1 MKASDLKL
9 MRGAALLILVLGMA
23 SMGAAVDELGEIPNT
38 DNIVGDGDDWGIIFQ
53 ANRNDPYTMSGYLP
67 SETGMDLSSGTY
79 TIHRMAGDGE
89 NSEEVL
95 KTGSWSGKTG
105 GEWVEMGDVSVSS
118 GEYYGIE
125 MVADSA
131 DMPRY
136 DGEDDFVLD
145 YLPKDTSPNADFT
158 AVEVIDSGDWGGS
171 FDYLGFVD
179 YRFEIANEPPVFES
193 TSVSPDPPVI
203 DTSSDV
209 SFEASDDNEVSEVEV
224 DWFRDGTLQ
233 ESQTNSYSSASV
245 EDTIN
250 DFYTPSEQGEHIIY
264 FTATDDEGESTTET
278 LEYTEIEVSP
288 IAWIE
293 PSDGDTFT
301 YQTPDEEADV
311 NFEWEVDW
319 DDEFTD
325 GETRIQ
331 RLDDQ
336 DNFEN
341 LYTESQSL
349 TGTETFITDIGLEEG
364 THEVRIYIEQ
374 NDGADTSVTDTRTI
388 TVEEETQE
396 PEINL
401 ENPEDQAEI
410 NYPVEE
416 TDTDVS
422 FEWVVEAFEEEGTTR
437 LYLDDDEVF
446 SDEFTA
452 TFASNPFENVEFL
465 SEGSYEWYV
474 EAETEDHLVTSE
486 TRTFTVSEQEIFVDF
501 TLNSPE
507 DNEIITFPF
516 GDQASIDYDGAVSSN
531 IEGEI
536 SLLRDSNVLASETHP
551 GDASVSITAEEDLD
565 EGLYDWNLEYDY
577 EYQEQSVYDD
587 FESGSISSEWEGDAI
602 DAGYFE
608 ASSTNPIDGSFSG
621 SFEVPSDSDDEFM
634 ETGSD
639 TLAQNEFGLEIRHD
653 NILGG
658 TSGDETVIDLRAS
671 TDLRTG
677 ERTVGVLKFNDFDE
691 EIIFEGDEGD
701 NVLQTFDEGT
711 VYSIDFDVNPNQDTV
726 DISIN
731 DNSYTHD
738 LNLGIVG
745 SEQEEYEEMRYL
757 IIGNTHSS
765 DGVREVT
772 IDNVYSQD
780 LVEETESSNTFS
792 FEVEEEDATPPEIN
806 LISPDEGEV
815 FNLDPGQTNED
826 ISFEWSVE
834 AFEET
839 GTTRLYVNNDEVFT
853 DDFTATFASNSFSHS
868 ENLEEGTHE
877 YYVEAETDSHTVTS
891 DTRTFELNERSM
903 DVPEFTLT
911 RPEDGERLNAGG
923 DSSSE
928 VDFEFAVSAET
939 DGEIGLEVLKPG
951 ESDYVNVYN
960 DDYSTGVSQSY
971 NPNVTLEDIEY
982 PNQVN
987 SINESDSY
995 DWRLT
1000 FDSTE
1005 TDDSFTSDSQSF
1017 TFTTE
1022 EITTAQGIVDRVLN
1036 FFRGYWEALM
1046 DGTSTTGKA
1055 FMGLVLML
1063 AAGAIGFA
1071 AAGSVGAGFGMAA
1084 MFLVNTLV
1092 SLFPGWIVLA
1102 LVIGGLAYV
1111 LIMRGD

>member
-1 MKASDLKL
+1 MKASKFKL

-23 SMGAAVDELGEIPNT
+23 SMGAAE
-38 DNIVGDGDDWGIIFQ
+38 
-53 ANRNDPYTMSGYLP
+53 S
-67 SETGMDLSSGTY
+67 
-79 TIHRMAGDGE
+79 
-89 NSEEVL
+89 SEEVHF
-95 KTGSWSGKTG
+95 
-105 GEWVEMGDVSVSS
+105 D
-118 GEYYGIE
+118 
-125 MVADSA
+125 
-131 DMPRY
+131 
-136 DGEDDFVLD
+136 
-145 YLPKDTSPNADFT
+145 NADN
-158 AVEVIDSGDWGGS
+158 EVTNIEYDVDISESGYFKEVNVRGWFGSDDGTISFELRDSSNNVIISDSIFESGNGPYKFVFDREDYDRILLEGETVTLEFEGDRSFWKDECQSFSGNAFSIDSCTDVQGRSDS
-171 FDYLGFVD
+171 PSLVYIYD
-179 YRFEIANEPPVFES
+179 INEPPEFQDVS
-193 TSVSPDPPVI
+193 TSPDPPVI

-224 DWFRDGTLQ
+224 EWFRDGTLQ
-233 ESQTNSYSSASV
+233 ESQTNTYSSASV
-245 EDTIN
+245 QDTIT
-250 DFYTPSEQGEHIIY
+250 DFYTPTEQGEHTIY

-278 LEYTEIEVSP
+278 LEYTEIEESP
-288 IAWIE
+288 IAWID

-301 YQTPDEEADV
+301 YQTPDDEATV

-349 TGTETFITDIGLEEG
+349 TGRETFNTDIGLEEG
-364 THEVRIYIEQ
+364 THEVRIHMEQ
-374 NDGADTSVTDTRTI
+374 NDGADTTVTDTRTI

-396 PEINL
+396 PEITL

-416 TDTDVS
+416 NNADVS

-446 SDEFTA
+446 TDEFTA
-452 TFASNPFENVEFL
+452 TFASNPFENVESL

-474 EAETEDHLVTSE
+474 EAETEDHLVTSD

-501 TLNSPE
+501 SLNSPE

-516 GDQASIDYDGAVSSN
+516 GDEASIDYDGAVSSN

-536 SLLRDSNVLASETHP
+536 SLLRDSNVLATETHP
-551 GDASVSITAEEDLD
+551 GDASVSITAEEDLG
-565 EGLYDWNLEYDY
+565 EGLYDWNLEFVY
-577 EYQEQSVYDD
+577 ETIEEAVFDD
-587 FESGSISSEWEGDAI
+587 FEDEDVSDYEEAHSGDIDQLSITGESIEGDYSAE
-602 DAGYFE
+602 YV
-608 ASSTNPIDGSFSG
+608 NP
-621 SFEVPSDSDDEFM
+621 DD
-634 ETGSD
+634 ETGSSMIARNTD
-639 TLAQNEFGLEIRHD
+639 SDLKRVELKFRPDITDADQEFDRVGFGLYDGVPTSSGSAGSDSPGVVSFADTGTIYWGDYLDDEN
-653 NILGG
+653 NIGSWDTTKDVVSVAIEYDFEEETANVIYDGNDLGSFDFVESISAVD
-658 TSGDETVIDLRAS
+658 TFALNNMNQEVDTEK
-671 TDLRTG
+671 
-677 ERTVGVLKFNDFDE
+677 VLVF
-691 EIIFEGDEGD
+691 D
-701 NVLQTFDEGT
+701 NVLLEEKAE
-711 VYSIDFDVNPNQDTV
+711 
-726 DISIN
+726 
-731 DNSYTHD
+731 
-738 LNLGIVG
+738 
-745 SEQEEYEEMRYL
+745 EQEV
-757 IIGNTHSS
+757 S
-765 DGVREVT
+765 D
-772 IDNVYSQD
+772 
-780 LVEETESSNTFS
+780 TFS

-826 ISFEWSVE
+826 IDFDWSVG
-834 AFEET
+834 AFEEE

-868 ENLEEGTHE
+868 ENLEVGTNE

-903 DVPEFTLT
+903 DIPEFTLT

-960 DDYSTGVSQSY
+960 DTYSTGVSQSY
-971 NPNVTLEDIEY
+971 NPNVTLENITY
-982 PNQVN
+982 PNEV
-987 SINESDSY
+987 SGINESDSY

-1022 EITTAQGIVDRVLN
+1022 EITTAQSIVDRVLN
-1036 FFRGYWEALM
+1036 FFRGYWEALI

-1063 AAGAIGFA
+1063 VAGAIGFA
-1071 AAGSVGAGFGMAA
+1071 AAGSIGAGFGMAA

-1092 SLFPGWIVLA
+1092 GLFPGWIVLA
-1102 LVIGGLAYV
+1102 LVIGALAYI
-1111 LIMRGD
+1111 LLLRGD